1 MELPPNEMAGE
12 WLQPDSVNGLH
23 SVTRTWNWLFANPER
38 VRSLPFIGRSCDR
51 LVRLVQEAQDPNSDL
66 SKRLEALSER
76 LECFD
81 SATDAEKLEELNAI
95 QQAFSGLISP
105 GLMGFRVAPV
115 EVRGKLVVPR
125 RGRRDRNAA
134 DAVKS
139 PVEQEAR
146 NQKSGEGIEP
156 TAPESSNDVQTAVL
170 AGEGPV
176 DSPAAETDSSPGVE
190 AVVPEAVDPEVQAE
204 AEFQRLMRE
213 ATRGGRETRHSNVR
227 HPPRLTFNHED
238 GTGRSVRS
246 VAAVPPT
253 MAEQLESLGIQTL
266 SDLLMLAPKK
276 HVQPNRF
283 IAEEH
288 QANERV
294 VVRGVVV
301 RICTRI
307 SPAGRRDEA
316 VLQLQTG
323 ELMRCRWLLS
333 RPRGFTTWTRGGEIA
348 LVGEPIASEG
358 DGWLLLE
365 AEPAGLDGRGSG
377 ALPEYELEGIDEV
390 ELRAVMAEVVLHVQ
404 GRLRDWMPRSMQQRE
419 RLLSFDSALRDV
431 HFPGNASGRGR
442 ERLAFDELYLLQLAV
457 AWKASKGTV
466 RKGVSNGLHHLRL
479 GALGSQYGMW
489 LTDAQEL
496 ALDQIRREI
505 SRPQSMQRL
514 LQGDVG
520 AGKGRVA
527 FFSAVLTCGA
537 DSQVA
542 YIYSDAAAAE
552 RAYAHDEP
560 LLRALGISAG
570 LVVGAPNHGQTDALR
585 RGEFHM
591 VYGSV
596 DMLAESVKWRK
607 LGLVVVT
614 ETVGAQTVMPTDL
627 DGFERRPDLLVVTR
641 SPLTVEQVLVHYS
654 AFDLTMLS
662 ADRHRRVRTT
672 VVGSKERKEAYRR
685 ASEVVAEGGQVY
697 VAFPVR
703 DGKDLLSVDDA
714 KRLVDALRA
723 EDLPGAAIGIYSS
736 SMSREERR
744 RVFDDFLHRRVDV
757 LVCTTCIEDVLEV
770 SHAELM
776 LVEYADLHTANRL
789 HRLRGHVARANNGGE
804 CLFVLSDAPEPSAS
818 ERIERVRS
826 EQDGFRLSEMAA
838 EVDPPDLAEQ
848 DSGLSALRW
857 SEPSGSRGMM
867 IRTREHVFRVLK
879 SDPNLH
885 AHSETAAMINVRW
898 GDLLGE
904 SLPVEKNSNRG
915 GSRGRRRNRRRRRR

>member
-1 MELPPNEMAGE
+1 M
-12 WLQPDSVNGLH
+12 
-23 SVTRTWNWLFANPER
+23 
-38 VRSLPFIGRSCDR
+38 
-51 LVRLVQEAQDPNSDL
+51 
-66 SKRLEALSER
+66 
-76 LECFD
+76 
-81 SATDAEKLEELNAI
+81 
-95 QQAFSGLISP
+95 
-105 GLMGFRVAPV
+105 
-115 EVRGKLVVPR
+115 
-125 RGRRDRNAA
+125 
-134 DAVKS
+134 
-139 PVEQEAR
+139 
-146 NQKSGEGIEP
+146 
-156 TAPESSNDVQTAVL
+156 
-170 AGEGPV
+170 
-176 DSPAAETDSSPGVE
+176 
-190 AVVPEAVDPEVQAE
+190 
-204 AEFQRLMRE
+204 
-213 ATRGGRETRHSNVR
+213 
-227 HPPRLTFNHED
+227 
-238 GTGRSVRS
+238 
-246 VAAVPPT
+246 
-253 MAEQLESLGIQTL
+253 
-266 SDLLMLAPKK
+266 
-276 HVQPNRF
+276 
-283 IAEEH
+283 
-288 QANERV
+288 
-294 VVRGVVV
+294 
-301 RICTRI
+301 
-307 SPAGRRDEA
+307 
-316 VLQLQTG
+316 
-323 ELMRCRWLLS
+323 
-333 RPRGFTTWTRGGEIA
+333 
-348 LVGEPIASEG
+348 
-358 DGWLLLE
+358 
-365 AEPAGLDGRGSG
+365 
-377 ALPEYELEGIDEV
+377 
-390 ELRAVMAEVVLHVQ
+390 
-404 GRLRDWMPRSMQQRE
+404 
-419 RLLSFDSALRDV
+419 
-431 HFPGNASGRGR
+431 
-442 ERLAFDELYLLQLAV
+442 QLAV
-457 AWKASKGTV
+457 AGRLPGTV

-542 YIYSDAAAAE
+542 CIYSDAAAAE

-570 LVVGAPNHGQTDALR
+570 LIVGAPNHGQADALR

-614 ETVGAQTVMPTDL
+614 ETVGAQTVMPSDL
-627 DGFERRPDLLVVTR
+627 DGFERRPDLLVVTQ
-641 SPLTVEQVLVHYS
+641 SIDGQQVLVHYS

-662 ADRHRRVRTT
+662 DDRHRRVRTT

-757 LVCTTCIEDVLEV
+757 LVCTTCIEDVLDV

-818 ERIERVRS
+818 ERIEGCGLNRT
-826 EQDGFRLSEMAA
+826 GFAC
-838 EVDPPDLAEQ
+838 P
-848 DSGLSALRW
+848 RW
-857 SEPSGSRGMM
+857 
-867 IRTREHVFRVLK
+867 
-879 SDPNLH
+879 
-885 AHSETAAMINVRW
+885 
-898 GDLLGE
+898 
-904 SLPVEKNSNRG
+904 
-915 GSRGRRRNRRRRRR
+915 RRRWTRPTWPSAIQVFLHCVGQNPAAVVE